1 MRRNGFTLI
10 EVLVALAVLGIAL
23 ATILRLGQG
32 NLRIVESRER
42 GAALTILAETVLDAA
57 RLGVE
62 ADLGTPAL
70 PMPPGVDW
78 RIERPPLNVSD
89 LDGLGAGGDGL
100 GETVGRLVVRVE
112 DAAGHAVGLDTLVP
126 LDR

>member
-1 MRRNGFTLI
+1 MRRDGFTLI

-23 ATILRLGQG
+23 AAILRLGQG
-32 NLRIVESRER
+32 NLRLVESRGQ
-42 GAALTILAETVLDAA
+42 GAALTVLAETVLDAA

-70 PMPPGVDW
+70 PMPPGVAW
-78 RIERPPLNVSD
+78 RIERPPLRASD
-89 LDGLGAGGDGL
+89 LDGLGGSGERL
-100 GETVGRLVVRVE
+100 GEAVGRLVVRVE
-112 DAAGHAVGLDTLVP
+112 DAGGRGVGLDTLVP